1 MHGHFSFV
9 LSFFFLPPHAISPH
23 PFLIHLRAK
32 PQALQEEVL
41 SREKEVEHL
50 EALGQS
56 LSPLSCAVDHDW
68 LSERVGAVRSGH
80 TELRNWCSRRAAMLD
95 QALANAQLFGEEEVE
110 VLNWLAE
117 VAQRLAEVSVQSYQP
132 ELLAEQHKYTLVGHG
147 RHFTDAVDLA
157 PLINYGSRKKK
168 SLVFFFFIIIF
179 FYL

>member
-1 MHGHFSFV
+1 MPS
-9 LSFFFLPPHAISPH
+9 LPISLFFIP
-23 PFLIHLRAK
+23 LRAK

-41 SREKEVEHL
+41 SREKEVDHL

-56 LSPLSCAVDHDW
+56 LSPLSCAADRDW
-68 LSERVGAVRSGH
+68 LSERVGAVRSSH
-80 TELRNWCSRRAAMLD
+80 TELRNWCSRRAAMLE

-147 RHFTDAVDLA
+147 RHFTEAADLV
-157 PLINYGSRKKK
+157 PLIIYGNRKK
-168 SLVFFFFIIIF
+168 SLVFLHVTFKCKHIIDF
-179 FYL
+179 KYFTTWSLVVS